1 MLLLLPLLSEASV
14 PEVQAILGSKVVI
27 GYMDKRLTLA
37 PGESKQGVELIEI
50 RGDSAILRVNGRER
64 AYRLG
69 ERTRMMTNYAEPDAA
84 TLRLEAGRD
93 GMYRADG
100 RINGRSIQFM
110 VDTGASA
117 IALNARHAR
126 SMGLDYRNQGVKTVV
141 QTASAT
147 EVGYRIRLNKV
158 HVGQIVLYDVMAV
171 VIDSHSH
178 PPMALLGNS
187 FLNRIDMSRAGRS
200 LILKQR

>member
-1 MLLLLPLLSEASV
+1 MLWLLPMLSQAAV

-27 GYMDKRLTLA
+27 AYMDKRLTLS

-64 AYRLG
+64 SYRLG
-69 ERTRMMTNYAEPDAA
+69 ERTRMMTDYAEPAAA

-100 RINGRSIQFM
+100 RINGHSIQFL

-126 SMGLDYRNQGVKTVV
+126 RLGLDYRNQGVKIPI

-147 EVGYRIRLNKV
+147 EIGYRVRLNKV
-158 HVGQIVLYDVMAV
+158 HVGQIVLYDVTAV
-171 VIDSHSH
+171 VMDSPSH
-178 PPMALLGNS
+178 PAVALLGNS
-187 FLNRIDMSRAGRS
+187 FLNRIDMSRAGSS